1 MSDYKIGEDAAIRV
15 TVGDVGMGGQDGKY
29 PDRNPVLQIE
39 FAVVGAVYG
48 NSGSRVSLADPY
60 IESGIADVDAVLPW
74 PDAERMA
81 LLEALVATVRN
92 LDAPM
97 VEAIEFNWC
106 AYCHKSDPA
115 ALADHEPDCEW
126 RLLREAA
133 L

>member
-1 MSDYKIGEDAAIRV
+1 MSGYKPGNVVAVRAAYLRLCADAHIGGHIALIG
-15 TVGDVGMGGQDGKY
+15 GDEEWTAND
-29 PDRNPVLQIE
+29 E
-39 FAVVGAVYG
+39 
-48 NSGSRVSLADPY
+48 
-60 IESGIADVDAVLPW
+60 IAPW

-115 ALADHEPDCEW
+115 TLADHEPDCEW